1 MAGVL
6 GLRNEI
12 GGNMEFGVL
21 FASHAKPEEE
31 RYPHR
36 IKLASGAE

>member
-1 MAGVL
+1 
-6 GLRNEI
+6 
-12 GGNMEFGVL
+12 MEFGVP